1 MADIH
6 KESEE
11 HVHGSG
17 VQRFTPH
24 VCDRIPA
31 VELMDVTVA
40 LGGHQVLKKVSMQV
54 CRGTIHAIVGPNGGG
69 KTMLLRTIL
78 GQIPYSGNV
87 YLRLRPKGAV
97 GYVPQFLDFD
107 KDLPITVEDFLA
119 ISRRERP
126 GGKGT
131 RDRSMRALSEVNGE
145 KLASKQL
152 GALSGGEM
160 RRVLLAQ
167 ALEPM
172 PDLLLLDEVAAGV
185 DEAGRR
191 LFNELLLH
199 VCEEHKVTIM
209 EITHDMAAVR
219 EYCHLVTCINQE
231 ILFEGN
237 PKDTLTLENIIML
250 FSAGPAGVTT

>member
-1 MADIH
+1 MTDIN
-6 KESEE
+6 KNSGE
-11 HVHGSG
+11 HIHVEA
-17 VQRFTPH
+17 VKRFTPH
-24 VCDRIPA
+24 VCDRTPA
-31 VELMDVTVA
+31 VELMDVNVT
-40 LGGHQVLKKVSMQV
+40 LGSQQILKKVSMQV

-69 KTMLLRTIL
+69 KTTLLKTIL

-87 YLRLRPKGAV
+87 YVRLRPKGV
-97 GYVPQFLDFD
+97 IGYVPQFLDFD

-119 ISRRERP
+119 ISRREHS
-126 GGKGT
+126 GSKGA
-131 RDRSMRALSEVNGE
+131 RDRTFRALSEVNGE
-145 KLASKQL
+145 KLAQKHL

-172 PDLLLLDEVAAGV
+172 PDLLLVDEVAAGV

-199 VCEEHKVTIM
+199 VCEEHKVTII

-219 EYCHLVTCINQE
+219 EYCHLVSCINRE
-231 ILFEGN
+231 VLFEGD
-237 PKDTLTLENIIML
+237 PKDTLTLENIILL
-250 FSAGPAGVTT
+250 FSVGAAGVTT